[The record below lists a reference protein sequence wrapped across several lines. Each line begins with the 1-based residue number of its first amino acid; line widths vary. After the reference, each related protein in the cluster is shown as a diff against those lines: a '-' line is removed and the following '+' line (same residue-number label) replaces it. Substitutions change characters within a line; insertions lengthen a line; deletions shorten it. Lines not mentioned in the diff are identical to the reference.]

1 MITPERFDTYARR
14 LSRVVDG
21 RVPISLTGTWSAG
34 ATPKSLRGYFGGSFR
49 LTTAL
54 GGRMMISAARP
65 TPWSLKFDGGG
76 TGDGILVPGAQYA
89 EGLREFGRL
98 ATFVYPKRAPS
109 RTTMRKVGSRLRKRG
124 QCGLFEAALAC
135 VCSETTT
142 EEGAARA
149 PSAYRPSRERGTSGA
164 QARHTVRSVA
174 RSAASPEAPHGRVA
188 GCGSRQAASGGIRT
202 YACMRN
208 THGARNACSHCL
220 EFQQREEVG
229 RAWQR
234 KETRCS
240 QQHASHQKNERQKL
254 RHVYSCRPRDG
265 ANRHLRHLRRL
276 LLLRRRHH
284 HHRRRRL
291 HLHLHLHH
299 RHRLQPRMVQQQAR
313 VTH

>member
-1 MITPERFDTYARR
+1 
-14 LSRVVDG
+14 
-21 RVPISLTGTWSAG
+21 VPISLTGTWSAG

-142 EEGAARA
+142 EEGAPRARRVGIQTQQRA
-149 PSAYRPSRERGTSGA
+149 GYKRGSSAAYCT
-164 QARHTVRSVA
+164 VA

-202 YACMRN
+202 MHHPRSQRA
-208 THGARNACSHCL
+208 THVRIAW
-220 EFQQREEVG
+220 FQLSEREVVG
-229 RAWQR
+229 IPRRRLAE

-240 QQHASHQKNERQKL
+240 HQHA
-254 RHVYSCRPRDG
+254 
-265 ANRHLRHLRRL
+265 
-276 LLLRRRHH
+276 
-284 HHRRRRL
+284 
-291 HLHLHLHH
+291 
-299 RHRLQPRMVQQQAR
+299 
-313 VTH
+313 

>member
-142 EEGAARA
+142 EEGAPRARRVGIQTQQRA
-149 PSAYRPSRERGTSGA
+149 GYKRGSSAAYCT
-164 QARHTVRSVA
+164 VA

-188 GCGSRQAASGGIRT
+188 GCGSRRHTYYASPT
-202 YACMRN
+202 DSVS
-208 THGARNACSHCL
+208 CS
-220 EFQQREEVG
+220 
-229 RAWQR
+229 
-234 KETRCS
+234 
-240 QQHASHQKNERQKL
+240 L
-254 RHVYSCRPRDG
+254 RG
-265 ANRHLRHLRRL
+265 L
-276 LLLRRRHH
+276 
-284 HHRRRRL
+284 
-291 HLHLHLHH
+291 
-299 RHRLQPRMVQQQAR
+299 
-313 VTH
+313 